1 MRPSSFFG
9 VLAAVAY
16 SRPITPFNDSLLD
29 NLRDLIFGSVGGLF
43 SYPYGLY
50 GQASCFAHNFE
61 SKLCVA
67 QCVPACMGGSQ
78 EVSSKFFLRSPDIHT
93 SASHIPRL

>member
-16 SRPITPFNDSLLD
+16 SRPIKPFNDSLLD
-29 NLRDLIFGSVGGLF
+29 NLRDLIFGNVGGLF

-50 GQASCFAHNFE
+50 SQASCFAHNFE

-67 QCVPACMGGSQ
+67 QCVPDCMGEAQ
-78 EVSSKFFLRSPDIHT
+78 EVCTKGRVDCSVLLPVT
-93 SASHIPRL
+93 SYPRV